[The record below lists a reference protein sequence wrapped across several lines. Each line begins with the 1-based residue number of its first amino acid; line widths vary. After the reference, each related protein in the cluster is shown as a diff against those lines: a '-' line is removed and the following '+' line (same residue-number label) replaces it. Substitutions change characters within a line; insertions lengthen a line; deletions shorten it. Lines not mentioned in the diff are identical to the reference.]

1 VYSLSYELAGAT
13 LQTNRR
19 TDGDRLRRVP
29 VWLAGADCNG
39 DEARLTD
46 CSGVT
51 LESVAGSC
59 FHSQDL
65 SILCFSGDDPGV
77 LPEAAGRR

>member
-1 VYSLSYELAGAT
+1 MYSLSYELAGAT
-13 LQTNRR
+13 LQTSRR

-51 LESVAGSC
+51 LEDVSGSC
-59 FHSQDL
+59 VTSRAL
-65 SILCFSGDDPGV
+65 TILCFSGENSGLV
-77 LPEAAGRR
+77 LGAIHAA